1 MITPV
6 PGRVQYSQTL
16 CSAWFALVINSSSSS
31 SWRVYDSEQT
41 PPPRFDL
48 GLGLLRASSAS
59 PGIASPV
66 GAAFK
71 KLGQQGVLERV
82 KHDPIMSTVQSTKEF
97 SRFHVQNLGERFS
110 TPQSSIDPQRS
121 LRSERETE
129 LQRNMKGVRIRIASM
144 SVIGSLCLELGWPP
158 QAETLLCSR
167 PLDPKSTHVDGR
179 CVTVAASADGSSG
192 SARAQGHP
200 GLGTLECPT
209 NAYRKP
215 KPEANPTCP
224 LQPPEEKTRV

>member
-1 MITPV
+1 MCLADLAAHLWGLSVHVVPPTGDGDTAVAPFEMITPV

-16 CSAWFALVINSSSSS
+16 CSAWFALVINSSSS

-97 SRFHVQNLGERFS
+97 SRFHVFTCRIWVNVSRLPSHRSTHREALGLRGR
-110 TPQSSIDPQRS
+110 RS
-121 LRSERETE
+121 YRET
-129 LQRNMKGVRIRIASM
+129 
-144 SVIGSLCLELGWPP
+144 
-158 QAETLLCSR
+158 
-167 PLDPKSTHVDGR
+167 
-179 CVTVAASADGSSG
+179 
-192 SARAQGHP
+192 
-200 GLGTLECPT
+200 
-209 NAYRKP
+209 
-215 KPEANPTCP
+215 
-224 LQPPEEKTRV
+224 